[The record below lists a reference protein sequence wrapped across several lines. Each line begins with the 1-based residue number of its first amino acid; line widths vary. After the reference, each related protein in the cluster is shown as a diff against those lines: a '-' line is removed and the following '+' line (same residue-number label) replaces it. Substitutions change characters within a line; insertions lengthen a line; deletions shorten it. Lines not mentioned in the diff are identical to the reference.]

1 MATVQ
6 SQNRLAPWARIGND
20 VTPRQVPED
29 PNSSLLQTLAFA
41 SRRMLGGVLLL
52 FGMAMT
58 STLVL
63 LPVGLP
69 LALFAVALIA
79 APSSP

>member
-6 SQNRLAPWARIGND
+6 SQNRMVPWARIGN
-20 VTPRQVPED
+20 VATPRQVPED

-52 FGMAMT
+52 LGMAMT

-69 LALFAVALIA
+69 LALLAVALIA